1 MYKATVELCR
11 VHASLSLKLG
21 VILEEDEIQK
31 IRNRAMNWGN
41 DEVTHKFAYRKIGR
55 ASCRERV

>member
-31 IRNRAMNWGN
+31 IRNRAMNCGN
-41 DEVTHKFAYRKIGR
+41 D
-55 ASCRERV
+55 